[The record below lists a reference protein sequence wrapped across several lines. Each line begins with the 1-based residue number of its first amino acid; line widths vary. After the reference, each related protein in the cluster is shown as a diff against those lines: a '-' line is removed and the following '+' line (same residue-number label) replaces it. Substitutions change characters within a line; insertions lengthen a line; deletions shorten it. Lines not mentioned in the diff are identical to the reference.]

1 MKNLSLII
9 ASAFAICS
17 CSTSKTVG
25 QATDLNGEWDIVEV
39 NGKVVDTT
47 KTEARPFIGF
57 ETSKNNVYGCAGCNN
72 ITGTMKLNTS
82 RHTLDLS
89 QVGATMMLCHDM
101 TTEQSVLDALGHV
114 KGYKATGEGRVDL
127 TDNSGKTV
135 LSLQKA
141 K

>member
-1 MKNLSLII
+1 
-9 ASAFAICS
+9 
-17 CSTSKTVG
+17 
-25 QATDLNGEWDIVEV
+25 
-39 NGKVVDTT
+39 
-47 KTEARPFIGF
+47 
-57 ETSKNNVYGCAGCNN
+57 
-72 ITGTMKLNTS
+72 
-82 RHTLDLS
+82 
-89 QVGATMMLCHDM
+89 MMLCHDM